1 MRLLIVAFYFPPTG
15 GGGVQRTL
23 KFCKFLP
30 EFGIDV
36 HVLTPDDSKW
46 FARDDRLLES
56 VPESTTVHRCRFIG
70 PRSSFRSDALRGRRG
85 LGRLGVEARYAYQ
98 RALIPDKATPWMTT
112 ALPAG
117 IGIVRREAIDV
128 VMSTSPPS
136 SAHLVAESIA
146 TAARRPFVADF
157 RDSWLDNPHRHYEKA
172 AVRAKRAVITRMA
185 SSVGRRSAALVAAT
199 GSIAQELSRMH
210 PSAAH
215 KTTVIENGADFDD
228 FEGLAYERNQRFT
241 IVHAGSFFG
250 HRTPATFL
258 IAMQRL
264 LERRPELR
272 GRLLARFIGELR
284 AEHREQARRL
294 GIDDAWR
301 EEGFLPYAESIAA
314 QRAAD
319 ALLLL
324 IPHAD
329 GRGDAVLS
337 GKVFEYVAARRPI
350 LAAVPPNGA
359 AANLIRGI
367 GSGRVADGGDAEA
380 ISRELEALVDEWL
393 AGGPADVVL
402 SDEVRDRLSRRS
414 RARELARVLDGV
426 GG

>member
-30 EFGIDV
+30 EFGVDV

-56 VPESTTVHRCRFIG
+56 VPESTTVHRCRFVG
-70 PRSSFRSDALRGRRG
+70 PQSSFHSDAIRGRSG
-85 LGRLGVEARYAYQ
+85 LGRIGVEARYAYQ
-98 RALIPDKATPWMTT
+98 RVLIPDKAAPWMAT

-117 IGIVRREAIDV
+117 IGVVRREGIDV
-128 VMSTSPPS
+128 VMSTSPPT

-146 TAARRPFVADF
+146 TATRRPFVADF
-157 RDSWLDNPHRHYEKA
+157 RDSWLDNPHRRYEKA
-172 AVRAKRAVITRMA
+172 GVRAKRTVIARMA
-185 SSVGRRSAALVAAT
+185 SSVGRRSSALVAAT
-199 GSIAQELSRMH
+199 GTIAQELGRMH

-228 FEGLAYERNQRFT
+228 FEGLDHRPNERFT

-250 HRTPATFL
+250 HRTPNLFL
-258 IAMQRL
+258 LAVQRL

-272 GRLLARFIGELR
+272 GRLVARFIGELR
-284 AEHREQARRL
+284 AEHREYARSL
-294 GIDDAWR
+294 GIDDSWR

-324 IPHAD
+324 IPRAD
-329 GRGDAVLS
+329 GRGDSVLS
-337 GKVFEYVAARRPI
+337 GKVFEYVASRRPV

-367 GSGRVADGGDAEA
+367 GAGRVVDGDDADG

-393 AGGPADVVL
+393 AGGSADVAL
-402 SDEVRDRLSRRS
+402 SDAVRDRLSRRS
-414 RARELARVLDGV
+414 RAGELARVLDAV
-426 GG
+426 AR